1 MRLLFAM
8 AMAMVLVLVLV
19 QLQLQLQLQLLVR
32 ARLGVATRARSWGW
46 GQALLHWLRLPG
58 LGELWPAACAPGAAL
73 VVAPVQ
79 ALVFGGARAAD

>member
-1 MRLLFAM
+1 VRLLFAM
-8 AMAMVLVLVLV
+8 AMAMVLVLV
-19 QLQLQLQLQLLVR
+19 QLQLLVR

-79 ALVFGGARAAD
+79 ALVLVFGGARAAD

>member
-1 MRLLFAM
+1 M

-19 QLQLQLQLQLLVR
+19 QLQLQFLVR
-32 ARLGVATRARSWGW
+32 ARLGVATRARLWGW
-46 GQALLHWLRLPG
+46 RQALLHCVRLAG

>member
-1 MRLLFAM
+1 M

-19 QLQLQLQLQLLVR
+19 LVQLQLQFLVR
-32 ARLGVATRARSWGW
+32 ARLGVATRARLWGW
-46 GQALLHWLRLPG
+46 RQALLHCVRLAG

>member
-19 QLQLQLQLQLLVR
+19 QLQLLVR
-32 ARLGVATRARSWGW
+32 ARVGVATRARSWGW
-46 GQALLHWLRLPG
+46 RQALLHCVRLPG

>member
-1 MRLLFAM
+1 MAMAM
-8 AMAMVLVLVLV
+8 AMAMVLVLV
-19 QLQLQLQLQLLVR
+19 QLQLQFLVR

-46 GQALLHWLRLPG
+46 RQALLHCVRLAG

-79 ALVFGGARAAD
+79 ALVFGEARAAD

>member
-1 MRLLFAM
+1 VRLLFAM

-19 QLQLQLQLQLLVR
+19 QLQLLVR

-46 GQALLHWLRLPG
+46 GQALLHCLRLPG

-79 ALVFGGARAAD
+79 ALVLVFGGARAAD

>member
-1 MRLLFAM
+1 VRLLFAM
-8 AMAMVLVLVLV
+8 AMVLV
-19 QLQLQLQLQLLVR
+19 QLQVQVQVQLQVQLQVLVR

-46 GQALLHWLRLPG
+46 GQALLHCLRLPG

>member
-8 AMAMVLVLVLV
+8 AMV
-19 QLQLQLQLQLLVR
+19 QVQVQVQVQVLVR